1 MNPFEEENNININ
14 NSINNNNN
22 LKNEINIEIWIETNR
37 RKKNTYI
44 SGWILPLDELKEHIK
59 NIKKKNGCNG
69 TIKKYINDNKEID
82 VLLFQGD
89 HIIFIV
95 KYLREL
101 NISIDNIHIRG

>member
-1 MNPFEEENNININ
+1 ML
-14 NSINNNNN
+14 SIPANVKEVKKV
-22 LKNEINIEIWIETNR
+22 KNFIKVICFIYVGNETNR

-44 SGWILPLDELKEHIK
+44 SGWILPLEELKEHIK

-101 NISIDNIHIRG
+101 DISIDNIHIRG